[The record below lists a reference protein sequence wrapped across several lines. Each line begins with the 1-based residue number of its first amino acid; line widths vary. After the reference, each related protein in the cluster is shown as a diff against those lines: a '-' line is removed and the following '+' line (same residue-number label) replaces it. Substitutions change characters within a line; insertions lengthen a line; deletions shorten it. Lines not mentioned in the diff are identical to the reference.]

1 MLGRNGGS
9 AATLSDPLLLRADLS
24 DQLKK
29 SRSVCRGTGR
39 LGIQA
44 GADYV
49 LILEALGHPSLAKS
63 TDLCFL
69 DTIPLE

>member
-1 MLGRNGGS
+1 
-9 AATLSDPLLLRADLS
+9 
-24 DQLKK
+24 
-29 SRSVCRGTGR
+29 
-39 LGIQA
+39 
-44 GADYV
+44 